1 MVGLLFYSFRLVA
14 ARPLGRNPE
23 DHAVAGLG
31 WAGLGWAWI
40 LSASQ
45 VLARLCTFAVLH
57 APLPGFALWFGSRII
72 RRGPDLSLVSSG
84 EQAVMAEATN
94 IALSSLVVMDF
105 LAIFMPAVWFGILAL
120 FLLLYGILDG
130 FVLGVGILPL
140 TSTTE
145 T

>member
-1 MVGLLFYSFRLVA
+1 M
-14 ARPLGRNPE
+14 
-23 DHAVAGLG
+23 
-31 WAGLGWAWI
+31 
-40 LSASQ
+40 
-45 VLARLCTFAVLH
+45 LARLCTFAVLH